1 MRKVWANAMSRT
13 TTSKPDR
20 GEITELLNRCD
31 ECLAY
36 ASQPGDHHADCFR
49 FKGTTETEGNKSL
62 IMFFII
68 IIQSNTLRC
77 VAPNIAQSIFAK
89 WDFDYI
95 SRSLNA
101 EIRVVTRF
109 MCYKY
114 FAPKKHKPTTHIWK
128 TDYSQIHISCIYFV
142 LQTLQRKPHRIVVL
156 MDWTGRMGADG
167 VLRWQRPYTDDEFDY
182 FN

>member
-1 MRKVWANAMSRT
+1 MSRT

-101 EIRVVTRF
+101 EIRVINILPQKNTNQQHI
-109 MCYKY
+109 YE
-114 FAPKKHKPTTHIWK
+114 KPTIVRYIFHA
-128 TDYSQIHISCIYFV
+128 YISFCK
-142 LQTLQRKPHRIVVL
+142 LCNENHT
-156 MDWTGRMGADG
+156 
-167 VLRWQRPYTDDEFDY
+167 ESSS
-182 FN
+182 